1 MVERDANS
9 AMGVDTGVDLRAHL
23 KTDRRWVIKI
33 GSAMVTGNGA
43 GLDLSAIDRW
53 AEQIAAMRAEGRE
66 VVIVT
71 SGAVAEGMA
80 RLGWP
85 ERPSALPE
93 LQAAAAVGQMGLVQ
107 AYADVLLRHGIH
119 TAQILLTHDDLS
131 NRQRYLNARSTLR
144 TLLDLG
150 VVPVVNEND
159 TVATDEIR
167 FGDNDTLA
175 ALVANLVE
183 ADVLVI
189 LTDQLGLFDA
199 DPRKNPSARLLTEV
213 TAGDPVLETMASPEG
228 GRLGR
233 GGMYTKVMAAKRAA
247 QSGAATVVASGATP
261 HVLLQ
266 LAAGTSGVGTVF
278 QPAQTRLAA
287 RKQWLAGQLRARG
300 TVRVDT
306 GAAAALRQ
314 GGRSLLPIGV
324 LEVSGEFTRGDLVR
338 IVDEAGMDL
347 GRGLI
352 NYGSTHAKRLCRQPS
367 NAIAE
372 LLGFAEE
379 DELIH
384 RDNLILL

>member
-1 MVERDANS
+1 MS
-9 AMGVDTGVDLRAHL
+9 RAHL
-23 KTDRRWVIKI
+23 CTDRRWVIKI

-43 GLDLSAIDRW
+43 GLDMAAIDRW
-53 AEQIAAMRAEGRE
+53 AQQIAALRAAGRE

-80 RLGWP
+80 RLGWRD
-85 ERPSALPE
+85 RPTALPQ

-107 AYADVLLRHGIH
+107 AYADVLRRYDIH
-119 TAQILLTHDDLS
+119 TAQILLTHEDLS
-131 NRQRYLNARSTLR
+131 DRQRYLNARSTLR
-144 TLLDLG
+144 VLLGLG

-199 DPRKNPSARLLTEV
+199 DPRRNPAAKLLTEV
-213 TAGDPVLETMASPEG
+213 VAGDQALESMASPEG

-247 QSGAATVVASGATP
+247 QSGAATIVASGATP
-261 HVLLQ
+261 EVLVR
-266 LAAGTSGVGTVF
+266 LAAGEPGVGTLF
-278 QPAQTRLAA
+278 QPAQTRLVA
-287 RKQWLAGQLRARG
+287 RKQWLAGQLRAQG
-300 TVRVDT
+300 DVQIDS

-324 LEVSGEFTRGDLVR
+324 TRVDGHFARGDLIR
-338 IVDEAGMDL
+338 ILDETGRDFA
-347 GRGLI
+347 RGLT
-352 NYGSTHAKRLCRQPS
+352 NYSADQARKLCRQPS
-367 NAIAE
+367 NAIADI
-372 LLGFAEE
+372 LGFVEE
-379 DELIH
+379 DELVH
-384 RDNLILL
+384 RDNLVIL

>member
-1 MVERDANS
+1 MVERDDAK
-9 AMGVDTGVDLRAHL
+9 VDLRAHL

-43 GLDLSAIDRW
+43 GLDLTAIDRW

-80 RLGWP
+80 RLGWQD
-85 ERPSALPE
+85 RPSALPE

-119 TAQILLTHDDLS
+119 TAQILLTHEDLS

-144 TLLDLG
+144 VLLDLG

-189 LTDQLGLFDA
+189 LTDQLGLFEA

-213 TAGDPVLETMASPEG
+213 TAGDPALEAMASPEG

-261 HVLLQ
+261 QVLLQ
-266 LAAGTSGVGTVF
+266 LASGTSGVGTVF
-278 QPAQTRLAA
+278 QPAQNRLAA

-324 LEVSGEFTRGDLVR
+324 IEVSGEFTRGDLVR
-338 IVDEAGMDL
+338 IVDETGKDL
-347 GRGLI
+347 GRGLV

-367 NAIAE
+367 SAIAE